1 MTYLFVLIVF
11 VGLPALGLAF
21 WAQRSGLLGGERG
34 RLARRVVAGHILLAL
49 IYTTPWDNYLVATRV
64 WWYDPAL
71 VAGLTIGWVPI
82 EEYGFFVLQT
92 LMTGLWTLACL
103 RWAGNTPAGNPE
115 RPRLRWGWFAG
126 LGVMWLGAWAL
137 LLWGGEPFRY
147 LTLILTWALVPLLV
161 QAAFGADILVTY
173 WRALLPAV
181 GIPTLYLWGVDALA
195 ISSGTWTISPS
206 QTLGIGLGLLP
217 LEEMTFFLVTNMLVG
232 LGVTLMLAPASQT
245 RAAALMARRRDRR
258 EPAR

>member
-21 WAQRSGLLGGERG
+21 WAKRSGLLSGERG
-34 RLARRVVAGHILLAL
+34 RLAGRVVAGHILLAL

-71 VAGLTIGWVPI
+71 VTGLTIGWVPL

-92 LMTGLWTLACL
+92 LMTGMWTLVCL
-103 RWAGNTPAGNPE
+103 RWSGEPLAGSPE

-126 LGVMWLGAWAL
+126 LAAAWLGVWAL

-147 LTLILTWALVPLLV
+147 LTLILTWALVPLLL
-161 QAAFGADILVTY
+161 QAAFGADILATY
-173 WRALLPAV
+173 WRALVPAV
-181 GIPTLYLWGVDALA
+181 GIPTVYLWGVDALA

-206 QTLGIGLGLLP
+206 QTLGWGLGVLP

-232 LGVTLMLAPASQT
+232 LGVTLMLAPASQQ
-245 RAAALMARRRDRR
+245 RAAALLARWRASRGA
-258 EPAR
+258 E